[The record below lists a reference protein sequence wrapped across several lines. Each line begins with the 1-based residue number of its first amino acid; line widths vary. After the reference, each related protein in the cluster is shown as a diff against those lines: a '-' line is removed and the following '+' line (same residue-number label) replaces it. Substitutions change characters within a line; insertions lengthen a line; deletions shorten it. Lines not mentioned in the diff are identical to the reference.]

1 MSFHLAVYV
10 RAIIT
15 LSHIQEVDVIE
26 TGRVQLCL
34 GEVLSLIIG
43 AATFICQQNH
53 LINEISLALFE
64 LYHVVFVSL
73 GRLFCLNAPELGV
86 ETFDYFMYEVVLL
99 LNSDLIPET
108 LCTLMGLPTIWK
120 KQLLCL
126 SLF

>member
-34 GEVLSLIIG
+34 GKVLSLIIG

-64 LYHVVFVSL
+64 LYHVGVCQSWLSV
-73 GRLFCLNAPELGV
+73 LFK
-86 ETFDYFMYEVVLL
+86 
-99 LNSDLIPET
+99 
-108 LCTLMGLPTIWK
+108 CTRIR
-120 KQLLCL
+120 
-126 SLF
+126 SRNI